1 MGIVEKSY
9 EFTLVQWRPVIKCHL
24 GREVTGIVQDGS
36 VS

>member
-1 MGIVEKSY
+1 M
-9 EFTLVQWRPVIKCHL
+9 VQWRPVIKCHL